1 MGPADGGAAGPDPA
15 LRPLVIE
22 IGTAMI
28 GAGDAVEIVEDHL
41 RRILAA
47 YRVNDAQLALL
58 PTSLFVEFGGGGHA
72 GYVQFASGVTQS
84 LRLDQIA
91 ALYQLVHELEAGD
104 IHPAEGRRRLVAV
117 YEMAPRFAA
126 PIRTIGHAVLT
137 AGLALLLV
145 PTWEGVLAALV
156 LGFAIGTLKLASLPT
171 LRLILPIAAAA
182 LSSILVFAVAHVVDL
197 HDPVRLL
204 VAPLATFIPGSVL
217 AIATIELAA
226 GQIVS
231 GASRLVS
238 GLVQLALLAFGIVA
252 GAALVH
258 APRAFLHAQPS
269 PGVGSWVA
277 WVGVIVF
284 GVGIF
289 LHFSAPV
296 RSFALLLAVL
306 VVAFSAQRVS
316 ALVVGGVLS
325 GFFGALAMTP
335 LALWIDNLR
344 VGTPKLVTFL
354 PAFWLLVPGAT
365 GLVGVTQLVGTNSK
379 VAANLFADTL
389 GTIAAIS
396 LGVLLGAALYQTAHA
411 GARRVGRLVSG
422 G

>member
-1 MGPADGGAAGPDPA
+1 MRAPASSHHVVGGAGTVHHPLATSPTRPGGARTRREIEPADVRSSAGRHPVGSSAPYDRETHRGGLSRGPPGTRGARVGPADGGAAGPDPA

-72 GYVQFASGVTQS
+72 GYVQFASGVPQS

-156 LGFAIGTLKLASLPT
+156 LGFAIGALKLASLPT

-238 GLVQLALLAFGIVA
+238 
-252 GAALVH
+252 
-258 APRAFLHAQPS
+258 
-269 PGVGSWVA
+269 
-277 WVGVIVF
+277 
-284 GVGIF
+284 
-289 LHFSAPV
+289 
-296 RSFALLLAVL
+296 
-306 VVAFSAQRVS
+306 
-316 ALVVGGVLS
+316 
-325 GFFGALAMTP
+325 
-335 LALWIDNLR
+335 
-344 VGTPKLVTFL
+344 
-354 PAFWLLVPGAT
+354 
-365 GLVGVTQLVGTNSK
+365 
-379 VAANLFADTL
+379 
-389 GTIAAIS
+389 
-396 LGVLLGAALYQTAHA
+396 
-411 GARRVGRLVSG
+411 
-422 G
+422 